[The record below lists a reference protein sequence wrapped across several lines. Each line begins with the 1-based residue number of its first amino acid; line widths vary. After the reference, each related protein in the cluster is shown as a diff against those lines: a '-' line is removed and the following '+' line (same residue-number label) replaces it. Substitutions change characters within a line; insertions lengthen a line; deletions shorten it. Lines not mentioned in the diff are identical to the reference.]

1 MRKLS
6 RQSKKM
12 WEERARLAAE
22 MRSSGM
28 QQKEWCEERGINP
41 GTFRW
46 WIGRLKELEKTQEI
60 KDITPAGWVE
70 VLGGHETGVKDE
82 ASATAIDIRIGPY
95 TAGVRPGFDKAFL
108 AEVCEA
114 LSGIC

>member
-1 MRKLS
+1 MLS
-6 RQSKKM
+6 KQPKKM

-46 WIGRLKELEKTQEI
+46 WVERLKELEITQGI

-70 VLGGHETGVKDE
+70 VLGGKEIRVKDE
-82 ASATAIDIRIGPY
+82 PSATVTMQLSPEELDNLLGH
-95 TAGVRPGFDKAFL
+95 TK
-108 AEVCEA
+108 
-114 LSGIC
+114 LSGKLRGHRVTERLAA

>member
-1 MRKLS
+1 MRMLS
-6 RQSKKM
+6 RRSKKM

-28 QQKEWCEERGINP
+28 RQKEWCEERGINP

-82 ASATAIDIRIGPY
+82 PSATVIDIRIGPY
-95 TAGVRPGFDKAFL
+95 TASVRPGFDKAFL
-108 AEVCEA
+108 ADVCEA

>member
-1 MRKLS
+1 
-6 RQSKKM
+6 M

-22 MRSSGM
+22 MRASGM

-46 WIGRLKELEKTQEI
+46 WIERLKELEKAQGI
-60 KDITPAGWVE
+60 KESTPAGWIE
-70 VLGGHETGVKDE
+70 VLGGKEIGVKDE
-82 ASATAIDIRIGPY
+82 PSATAIDIRIGPY
-95 TAGVRPGFDKAFL
+95 TASVRPGFDKAFL

>member
-1 MRKLS
+1 
-6 RQSKKM
+6 M

-46 WIGRLKELEKTQEI
+46 WIERLKELEKAQGI
-60 KDITPAGWVE
+60 KESTPAGWIE
-70 VLGGHETGVKDE
+70 VLDGKGIGAKDAPSS
-82 ASATAIDIRIGPY
+82 ASIDIRIGPY
-95 TAGVRPGFDKAFL
+95 TASIRPGFDKAFL